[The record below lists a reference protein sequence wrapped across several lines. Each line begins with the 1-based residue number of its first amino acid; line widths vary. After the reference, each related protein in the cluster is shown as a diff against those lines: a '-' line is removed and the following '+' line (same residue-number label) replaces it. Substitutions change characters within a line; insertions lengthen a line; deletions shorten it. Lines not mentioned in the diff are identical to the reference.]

1 MSAFERR
8 VPVYHRSP
16 EGELV
21 GTIVL
26 TLSFQQEEDQWVG
39 TCVELGTSTHAFSLQ
54 EADEEVAE
62 AIALQLNEVERLGF
76 IAEYLAEHNVHE
88 APAPVGGGQ
97 AAWVLAA
104 SR

>member
-1 MSAFERR
+1 MPAFERR

-16 EGELV
+16 EGELL
-21 GTIVL
+21 GTVVL
-26 TLSFQQEEDQWVG
+26 TLTFQQEEDQWVG
-39 TCVELGTSTHAFSLQ
+39 ACVELGTSTHASSLQ
-54 EADEEVAE
+54 EADEEMAE

-88 APAPVGGGQ
+88 EPPPKGGSQAP
-97 AAWVLAA
+97 WVLAG

>member
-16 EGELV
+16 EGELR
-21 GTIVL
+21 GTVVL

-39 TCVELGTSTHAFSLQ
+39 TCVELGTSIHASSLQ
-54 EADEEVAE
+54 EADEEMAE

-76 IAEYLAEHNVHE
+76 ITDYLVEHNVHE
-88 APAPVGGGQ
+88 EPPPKGGSQAP
-97 AAWVLAA
+97 WVLAG